1 MPAMCDRYSRFAA
14 CGGYQIRGQ
23 TFLLVQ
29 QDLQK
34 VFGLEMLMI
43 AHERR
48 RLCSLHKS
56 SCPLSAGLQFH
67 RLRSN
72 VRHCD

>member
-1 MPAMCDRYSRFAA
+1 MCDRYSRFAA
-14 CGGYQIRGQ
+14 CGGYQIRRQ
-23 TFLLVQ
+23 TFLVVQ

-43 AHERR
+43 AHERP

-56 SCPLSAGLQFH
+56 SCPL
-67 RLRSN
+67 R
-72 VRHCD
+72 VRTPISCPRMPDMTLKQG